1 LHRDSPVAS
10 GLHQNTWRN
19 EIPAFLDPRKLDD
32 VGLVS
37 YDETGAMRPRADVTD
52 WERLRVVITNECFGL
67 SAFQPL
73 TEGRQRTLQKCSDL
87 IEQYMQAWIKQRD
100 EGTPNPI
107 LQQEKNSALLELQKL
122 LDPDEP
128 FSSVAA
134 NCLLNSPYGWAKALV
149 LQPPATRHPRP

>member
-1 LHRDSPVAS
+1 L
-10 GLHQNTWRN
+10 
-19 EIPAFLDPRKLDD
+19 ED

-73 TEGRQRTLQKCSDL
+73 TEGRQKILQKCSDL
-87 IEQYMQAWIKQRD
+87 IEQYMQAWVKQRD
-100 EGTPNPI
+100 EGTPNPT
-107 LQQEKNSALLELQKL
+107 LEQEKNDALLELLKM

-134 NCLLNSPYGWAKALV
+134 NCLLNSP
-149 LQPPATRHPRP
+149 